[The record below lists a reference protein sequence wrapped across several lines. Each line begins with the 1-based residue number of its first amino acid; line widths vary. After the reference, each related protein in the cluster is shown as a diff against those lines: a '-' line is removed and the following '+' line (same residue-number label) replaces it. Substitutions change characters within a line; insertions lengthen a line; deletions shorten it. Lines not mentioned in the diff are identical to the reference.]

1 MITKIGKEEFIDECA
16 ALIRNGEIVAFPT
29 ETVYGLGGDAFNE
42 NAVKKI
48 YEAKNRPSDNPFIVH
63 VPSIDDVEKAAFLTD
78 EARIIFEKFSPGPL
92 TIVLKK
98 KDTVPYCVTA
108 GLDTVGIRIPSHS
121 MAREFLRKCGTPVAA
136 PSANL
141 SKKVS
146 PTTAERV
153 FEDMNGRI
161 PAILDGG
168 ACDVGIESTVLS
180 LAGDE
185 PVILRPGAITI
196 EMLTPYLPKVK
207 NFSGKVTV
215 APSPGMKY
223 THYSP
228 IVPCVLFSS
237 VKNAAEEFE
246 KRENE
251 GKNPVVLA
259 LETTCERIK
268 NEKETV
274 RCVSLGKTAEEFAT
288 NIFESL
294 RKYEKTNGYI
304 IVEALEGDGIEFGI
318 MNRLIKSSHGVIV

>member
-1 MITKIGKEEFIDECA
+1 MLTIIGKEELIDTCA
-16 ALIRNGEIVAFPT
+16 ELIKNGEIVAFPT
-29 ETVYGLGGDAFNE
+29 ETVYGLGGDALNE

-63 VPSIDDVEKAAFLTD
+63 VPSVEDVEKAAYMTD
-78 EARIIFEKFSPGPL
+78 EARRIFEAFAPGPI

-98 KDTVPYCVTA
+98 KETIPYCVTA
-108 GLDTVGIRIPSHS
+108 GLDTVGIRIPSHP

-168 ACDVGIESTVLS
+168 PCSVGIESTVLS

-196 EMLTPYLPKVK
+196 EMLMPYLPKVK
-207 NFSGKVTV
+207 NFSGKITV

-228 IVPCVLFSS
+228 IVPCVLFSCAE
-237 VKNAAEEFE
+237 NAVEEYRKQKE
-246 KRENE
+246 LS
-251 GKNPVVLA
+251 PVILG
-259 LETTCERIK
+259 LDETMRRIRAK
-268 NEKETV
+268 SPDV
-274 RCVSLGKTAEEFAT
+274 FCVGLGETAEAFAEH
-288 NIFESL
+288 IFEAL
-294 RKYEKTNGYI
+294 RTYEKTNGYI
-304 IVEALEGDGIEFGI
+304 IVEALRGDGIEYGI
-318 MNRLIKSSHGVIV
+318 MNRLLKSSRGVIV

>member
-1 MITKIGKEEFIDECA
+1 MFTKIGKYEILDECA
-16 ALIRNGEIVAFPT
+16 ELIKSGEIVAFPT

-63 VPSIDDVEKAAFLTD
+63 VPSIDEVEQAAYLTE
-78 EARIIFEKFSPGPL
+78 EAKIIFEKFSPGPL

-98 KDTVPYCVTA
+98 KETVPYCVTA
-108 GLDTVGIRIPSHS
+108 GLDTVGIRIPSHP
-121 MAREFLRKCGTPVAA
+121 MAQAFLKKCGTPIAA

-168 ACDVGIESTVLS
+168 SCSVGIESTVLS

-185 PVILRPGAITI
+185 PVIVRPGAVTI
-196 EMLTPYLPKVK
+196 EMLLPYLPTVK
-207 NFSGKVTV
+207 NFHGKITV

-237 VKNAAEEFE
+237 VESALNEYAAKKEQNPVILAKNETCHAIMEKNKNAF
-246 KRENE
+246 
-251 GKNPVVLA
+251 
-259 LETTCERIK
+259 
-268 NEKETV
+268 
-274 RCVSLGKTAEEFAT
+274 CVSLGDTAEKFAE
-288 NIFESL
+288 NIFEAL
-294 RKYEKTNGYI
+294 RTYEKTNGYI
-304 IVEALEGDGIEFGI
+304 IVEALSGEGIEFGI